1 MLLQGGSAL
10 PHILNNS
17 HNTQD
22 LAKHMY
28 KEVAEVIDLPLVSTL
43 VQYVSGFPLFREH
56 ESSDVK
62 KKILVLFFIIRKQ
75 FIKLVT

>member
-10 PHILNNS
+10 PHILDNS

-56 ESSDVK
+56 ENSDVK
-62 KKILVLFFIIRKQ
+62 KKNSCFVFYYK
-75 FIKLVT
+75 KTVY